1 MRKYFFTLLLYLS
14 SVYFACASAVGTWHV
29 YPSYAN
35 LTEISPAG
43 DVCFG
48 LASGSLFAYNNAT
61 GEMTT
66 FNKTTGLAGIEIN
79 HIAWSQQAKRLVVAY
94 GDGNIDLVSAAGDIT
109 NVPGLHLSTVVSDKA
124 INNIYIDGHCAYMS
138 IGVGVMKLD
147 AKKGVIADTYQL
159 GFAVDHSYVKD
170 GYLYAVSK
178 AQGTWRGLLTDNL
191 LDKNRWQRVGGYT
204 ALTDNR
210 INVRDAS
217 TGLWWTR
224 NDAGRL
230 ACYTLAADGTRT
242 YKTEGVLP
250 DGPASNHFYRL
261 YMHGEKLYS
270 VGGAFA
276 EEIDGNY
283 PGEVKIWDGMAW
295 SLFEQPTSQQ
305 LGHKNVDY
313 LCLDFDPLNEGHVMV
328 GAKSGLYE
336 FQNGKFVK
344 CYSVDNSPLVSA
356 APDNNLNYVMA
367 SAVKYDM
374 DGNLWVLNNQSD
386 DPIKQ
391 LSYDNKWNV
400 FSHKELAYDDA
411 WDLKRIFISPTNGY
425 MWFVN
430 NHWESTRVYAYDY
443 KNDKL
448 YFVGGPVYINE
459 DGTNITPIYL
469 FDIQED
475 IDRNVWIAT
484 SSGPLYF
491 TQADIMNCSGNV
503 VQHKVPRNDG
513 TNLADYLLGNI
524 ETRCIAFD
532 GGNRKW
538 IGTSDGLFII
548 SDDCNTQIGHYTVD
562 NSPLPSNIIHDILV
576 DKNSNMVYIAT
587 DKGLCSYSNDATEPS
602 EIMDKDNVYA
612 YPNPVTPEYTGDV
625 TIVGLSFNADVKIV
639 TSNGVLVNSG
649 RSIGGTY
656 KWNGRDLKGK
666 RVTSGVYMVETA
678 TQDGGKGVVC
688 KIAIVN

>member
-1 MRKYFFTLLLYLS
+1 MRKYILTLFIYISTVFYAFGL
-14 SVYFACASAVGTWHV
+14 AVGTWQV

-43 DVCFG
+43 DVCFA
-48 LASGSLFAYNNAT
+48 LASGSLFAYNN
-61 GEMTT
+61 TT
-66 FNKTTGLAGIEIN
+66 AETTVFNKTTGLAGIDIS

-94 GDGNIDLVSAAGDIT
+94 GDGNIDLVSASGDIT
-109 NVPGLHLSTVVSDKA
+109 NVPGLYLSETVSDKTVSH
-124 INNIYIDGHCAYMS
+124 IYIDRQFAYMS

-191 LDKNRWQRVGGYT
+191 LDKNRWQRVGGYA
-204 ALTDNR
+204 ALTDDR
-210 INVRDAS
+210 LNVRDAS

-224 NDAGRL
+224 NDAGLL
-230 ACYTLAADGTRT
+230 ACYTLATDGTRT

-250 DGPASNHFYRL
+250 EGPASNHFYRL
-261 YMHGEKLYS
+261 YMHGGKLYS
-270 VGGAFA
+270 VAGAFA

-374 DGNLWVLNNQSD
+374 DGNLWVLNNQTD

-391 LSYDNKWNV
+391 LSNDNKWNV

-411 WDLKRIFISPTNGY
+411 WNLKRVFISSTNGL

-475 IDRNVWIAT
+475 INRNVWIAT

-524 ETRCIAFD
+524 ETRCIAID

-538 IGTSDGLFII
+538 IGTSDGVFLI
-548 SDDCNTQIGHYTVD
+548 SDDCDTQIEHFTVE

-576 DKNSNMVYIAT
+576 DDNSNRVYIAT
-587 DKGLCSYSNDATEPS
+587 DNGLCSYASDATQPAET
-602 EIMDKDNVYA
+602 MDKDNVYA
-612 YPNPVTPEYTGDV
+612 YPNPVTPDYTGDV
-625 TIVGLSFNADVKIV
+625 TIVGLSFDADVKIV
-639 TSNGVLVNSG
+639 TSNGALVNSG
-649 RSIGGTY
+649 RSTGGTY
-656 KWNGRDLKGK
+656 RWNGRDLKGK
-666 RVTSGVYMVETA
+666 RVASGVYMVETA